1 MKNHVRVRIGSALLS
16 LTMALSLFPAS
27 VLAAEIPSAHTQE
40 DVSTSVPVEE
50 TQGKITITG
59 KEGSYATLS
68 EAIHAAAPGDT
79 IVLGGDLE
87 VDAKILINKQIT
99 LDGSG
104 YTVKA
109 TGTWSTSNLSKQ
121 LQLLCQ

>member
-27 VLAAEIPSAHTQE
+27 VLAAEIPSVHTEE
-40 DVSTSVPVEE
+40 DASISVPVEE

-59 KEGSYATLS
+59 KEGSYVTLS

-79 IVLGGDLE
+79 LVLGGDLE

-104 YTVKA
+104 Y
-109 TGTWSTSNLSKQ
+109 GGLPPW
-121 LQLLCQ
+121 